1 VDGGQL
7 TEQPHDLF
15 VRHACDFCAEAEA
28 LLQAEG
34 ITYRRVVV
42 RDAARPGEVDLVYPD
57 GRVERRRVSRFLQTP
72 MLVDREAGATLVGL
86 EAIER
91 HLEVL

>member
-1 VDGGQL
+1 MPSDTV

-28 LLQAEG
+28 LLQGEG
-34 ITYRRVVV
+34 IAYRRIVV
-42 RDAARPGEVDLVYPD
+42 RDTDQPGQVDLRYPD
-57 GRVERRRVSRFLQTP
+57 GRVERARVPRFLQTP
-72 MLVDREAGATLVGL
+72 TLVDREAGATLVGL

-91 HLEVL
+91 HLDAL